1 MARKGAHS
9 TDSPEPDL
17 LSTVPAE
24 PVAAPV
30 VVTEPVPEPVVKIKR
45 GRRTTVKHPE
55 PVAPT
60 ATAPES
66 MTTAITPAKPEPAA
80 LARTGGLDMQG
91 MFDKALAAGPEGVAS
106 LKDLVALHQQIQD
119 RDAKK
124 QYGEALAAFQ
134 AEVPV
139 ITKNKEAKIASR
151 TGTGYTYKYA
161 DLASLTATI
170 RPLLTKHGLSYSFGM
185 TLEGGVATITV
196 TLRHVAGHSE
206 TSGFPCAVASPNPGM
221 SLQQQ
226 AGGAYTFAQRYAL
239 IGMLGLTTAEDDL
252 DGKEAEPQVPF
263 EPLTQT
269 ERHNLLCSIDA
280 LDGDKQRNLALF
292 LKAFGVENIDA
303 IPKSRLKEAQD
314 RIEERR
320 KRGGGR

>member
-1 MARKGAHS
+1 MSRKPD
-9 TDSPEPDL
+9 TQPEPDL
-17 LSTVPAE
+17 LSNAPAAE

-30 VVTEPVPEPVVKIKR
+30 VVEPAPEPTKGKR
-45 GRRTTVKHPE
+45 GKKGKE
-55 PVAPT
+55 PTPT

-66 MTTAITPAKPEPAA
+66 MTA
-80 LARTGGLDMQG
+80 LAPVAEVKAPIVPRTGGLDMQG

-106 LKDLVALHQQIQD
+106 LKDLVALHQQLQE
-119 RDAKK
+119 RDAKM

-139 ITKNKEAKIASR
+139 IRKNKEAEIAARSGR
-151 TGTGYTYKYA
+151 SYTYRYA

-185 TLEGGVATITV
+185 TLDGGVATITV

-252 DGKEAEPQVPF
+252 DGQEAANLDNTPVTEKEAVS
-263 EPLTQT
+263 LIVA
-269 ERHNLLCSIDA
+269 IDS
-280 LDGDKQRNLALF
+280 LDGNRQDNLARFCKSFKIESPYGL
-292 LKAFGVENIDA
+292 
-303 IPKSRLKEAQD
+303 PKRLLKEAFE
-314 RIEERR
+314 RIEARR
-320 KRGGGR
+320 KRGSP